1 MARKQP
7 RKGLP
12 FTREMVQANQAVPAV
27 LKDHRTAAWD
37 VYQELPLPTLRDEAW
52 RRTSLRD
59 LDFTAL
65 GLANGRPEK
74 EELVIPSGSLISAA
88 VLKQNPHIL
97 LSSSAVKSFQTHN
110 LKEKGV
116 VFSSLTEAARDHPR
130 LVEKLLGKVVSP
142 QEDIFAAAAAAFS
155 REGIFIYVPKGV
167 AVEVPLFGIVA
178 SPGNGTAHFFQT
190 LIYLEEGASLNYL
203 QETLSSADQDSP
215 SLTGETMEI
224 YVGPNANLQVTELQ
238 NFGSKVWSFGHK
250 KALVERDGDLEWEI
264 GALGS
269 KVTKHFVSLDLVGK
283 GAEGR
288 VSGLFFA
295 DQEQHLSYN
304 TLQRHLAPWTT
315 SDLLFKG
322 ALNGMSRSVWRG
334 MIYVAEGA
342 QHVDGYQANRNL
354 VLDPNARSD
363 SIPGLEILNDDVR
376 CTHGSTVGKIDE
388 EQLFYLL
395 SRGLPRV
402 EAEQLVIQGFFD
414 DIIKRFSIPAV
425 GENLWRKI
433 RDRLMSYA

>member
-7 RKGLP
+7 LRGLP
-12 FTREMVQANQAVPAV
+12 FTRDMIQASQAVPSV
-27 LKDHRTAAWD
+27 LREYRTAAWD
-37 VYQELPLPTLRDEAW
+37 VFQELPLPTLKDEAW

-59 LDFTAL
+59 LDF
-65 GLANGRPEK
+65 
-74 EELVIPSGSLISAA
+74 GSLSLVNGKAEKGDLA
-88 VLKQNPHIL
+88 KFAGPVFSDGVLNQYPRIF
-97 LSSSAVKSFQTHN
+97 LSSSGVEAYQTES
-110 LKEKGV
+110 LEEKGV
-116 VFSSLTEAARDHPR
+116 VFSSLTDAAQNHPQ
-130 LVEKLLGKVVSP
+130 LVEKILGKVVSP
-142 QEDIFAAAAAAFS
+142 EEGIFSAAAAAFS

-167 AVEVPLFGIVA
+167 TVEPPVFGIAA

-203 QETLSSADQDSP
+203 QETLSGAIQDSP

-224 YVGPNANLQVTELQ
+224 YVGPNAKLQVTELQ
-238 NFGSKVWSFGHK
+238 NFGSHVWSFGHK
-250 KALVERDGDLEWEI
+250 KALVERDGYVEWEI

-269 KVTKHFVSLDLVGK
+269 KLTKHFVSLDLVGK

-288 VSGLFFA
+288 VSGMFFA

-322 ALNGMSRSVWRG
+322 ALNGSSRSVWRG

-342 QHVDGYQANRNL
+342 QHIDGYQANRNL
-354 VLDPNARSD
+354 VLDPDARSD

-376 CTHGSTVGKIDE
+376 CTHGSTIGKIDE

-414 DIIKRFSIPAV
+414 DILRRFSVPAV
-425 GENLWRKI
+425 GESLWGKI
-433 RDRLMSYA
+433 RGRLLSTT

>member
-1 MARKQP
+1 MARKQLQKGFSFP
-7 RKGLP
+7 REMIEESQDLPAVLASYRKQAWEVYQGLP
-12 FTREMVQANQAVPAV
+12 F
-27 LKDHRTAAWD
+27 
-37 VYQELPLPTLRDEAW
+37 PTLKDEAW
-52 RRTSLRD
+52 RRTSLV
-59 LDFTAL
+59 DFDFGSL
-65 GLANGRPEK
+65 SLANGRSERQD
-74 EELVIPSGSLISAA
+74 LTIPLGSLISAE
-88 VLKQNPHIL
+88 VLDENPYAL
-97 LSSSAVKSFQTHN
+97 LRSSDCQIFHAEDLN
-110 LKEKGV
+110 KEGV
-116 VFSSLTEAARDHPR
+116 VFTSLSDAAQNHPQ
-130 LVEKLLGKVVSP
+130 LLEKILGKVVSP
-142 QEDIFAAAAAAFS
+142 DEGIFAAAAGAFS

-167 AVEVPLFGIVA
+167 QVEEPLFGIA
-178 SPGNGTAHFFQT
+178 AAPGKGTAHFFQT

-203 QETLSSADQDSP
+203 QETLSAADQTGP
-215 SLTGETMEI
+215 SLAGENLEI
-224 YVGPNANLQVTELQ
+224 YVGPSAKLQVTELQ
-238 NFGSKVWSFGHK
+238 NYGREVWSFGHK
-250 KALVERDGDLEWEI
+250 KALVAKDGNLEWEI

-269 KVTKHFVSLDLVGK
+269 KLSKHFVSLDLVEQ

-322 ALNGMSRSVWRG
+322 ALNGSSRSVWRG

-342 QHVDGYQANRNL
+342 RHIDGYQANRNL
-354 VLDPNARSD
+354 VLDREARSD

-402 EAEQLVIQGFFD
+402 EAEQLVIQGFFAD
-414 DIIKRFSIPAV
+414 VISRFSIPAV
-425 GENLWRKI
+425 GDNLWGTI
-433 RDRLMSYA
+433 RGRLIN